1 MAGFRGESLVG
12 VLSRD
17 LRGEEVAGPSS
28 LEVRKC
34 PLDLED
40 CGRSLIFT
48 LGSLVVE
55 RASSSRMV

>member
-1 MAGFRGESLVG
+1 MG

-17 LRGEEVAGPSS
+17 FGGAEVLGPSS

-40 CGRSLIFT
+40 CGRSLILA